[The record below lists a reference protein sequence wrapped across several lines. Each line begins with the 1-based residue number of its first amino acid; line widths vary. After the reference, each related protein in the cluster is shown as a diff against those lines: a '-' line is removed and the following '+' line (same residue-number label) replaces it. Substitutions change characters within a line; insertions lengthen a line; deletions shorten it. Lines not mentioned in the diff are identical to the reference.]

1 MWLWLVRRRDLGRSL
16 FAAVFPEFI
25 AREKPGLRGIG
36 RQGRSAGLV
45 RPTAQRGLGP
55 ARLDGQAP
63 QATVAGESDELGERR
78 TAVDGP
84 GDALNPTPRGERLCV
99 QQARLTGSG
108 QSAWRAIDVVCW
120 PIRRSLFGGP
130 VGRQA
135 CAAGWASTDPWR
147 QAQRAAFTRTSRPQQ
162 KRGQCPLG
170 LQQPAFGKTQ
180 DVATGDDQVIQHSH
194 VHQRQCRLQ
203 CLREHLV
210 GARRLG

>member
-1 MWLWLVRRRDLGRSL
+1 MWLRLVRRRDLGRSL

-63 QATVAGESDELGERR
+63 QAKVAGESDELGERR

-84 GDALNPTPRGERLCV
+84 GDALKPTPRGERPCV
-99 QQARLTGSG
+99 QQARQTGSG
-108 QSAWRAIDVVCW
+108 QSAWCAIDVVCW

-135 CAAGWASTDPWR
+135 CAAGWASADPWR
-147 QAQRAAFTRTSRPQQ
+147 QAQRAAFTGCQGRSKKGAMPPGATTARVRQNSGCRHRRRSGDPALARPPAPVPTSAP
-162 KRGQCPLG
+162 
-170 LQQPAFGKTQ
+170 
-180 DVATGDDQVIQHSH
+180 V
-194 VHQRQCRLQ
+194 
-203 CLREHLV
+203 
-210 GARRLG
+210 

>member
-1 MWLWLVRRRDLGRSL
+1 LWLWWVRRRDLGWSL

-25 AREKPGLRGIG
+25 AREKPGQRGTG
-36 RQGRSAGLV
+36 CQGSKRRVGAARS
-45 RPTAQRGLGP
+45 RRRGLGP

-63 QATVAGESDELGERR
+63 QAKVAGESDELGERR

-84 GDALNPTPRGERLCV
+84 GDALKPTPRGERPCV

-135 CAAGWASTDPWR
+135 CAAGWASADPWR
-147 QAQRAAFTRTSRPQQ
+147 QAQRAGFTGCQGRTK

-180 DVATGDDQVIQHSH
+180 NVATRYDQVIQHSH

-210 GARRLG
+210 GA